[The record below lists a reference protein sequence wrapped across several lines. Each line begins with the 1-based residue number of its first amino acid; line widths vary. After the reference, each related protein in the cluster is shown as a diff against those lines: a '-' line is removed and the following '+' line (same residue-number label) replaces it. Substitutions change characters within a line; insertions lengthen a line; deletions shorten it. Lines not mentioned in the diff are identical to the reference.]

1 MDAETR
7 ARHDSNRSDLV
18 DAIAAL
24 KARYAREDEATA
36 ERRRVEM
43 DRHTEG
49 LAAHDRMMGVAPI
62 VPETLE
68 EEPEPPL
75 PEVELPSDPNATQA
89 PVTGGA

>member
-7 ARHDSNRSDLV
+7 ARHDANRADLV

-49 LAAHDRMMGVAPI
+49 LAAHDRMMGVAPT

-68 EEPEPPL
+68 EEPEPV
-75 PEVELPSDPNATQA
+75 VELPSDPNATQA

>member
-7 ARHDSNRSDLV
+7 ARHDTNRADLV

-49 LAAHDRMMGVAPI
+49 LAAHDRMMGVAPTF
-62 VPETLE
+62 PETLE
-68 EEPEPPL
+68 EKPEPSL
-75 PEVELPSDPNATQA
+75 PKIELPSDPNATQA
-89 PVTGGA
+89 PVTGVA

>member
-1 MDAETR
+1 MDEETR
-7 ARHDSNRSDLV
+7 KRHDANRADLV

-49 LAAHDRMMGVAPI
+49 LAAHDRMMGVAPA

-68 EEPEPPL
+68 EEPDQD
-75 PEVELPSDPNATQA
+75 VELPSDPNATQA
-89 PVTGGA
+89 PVTGVA